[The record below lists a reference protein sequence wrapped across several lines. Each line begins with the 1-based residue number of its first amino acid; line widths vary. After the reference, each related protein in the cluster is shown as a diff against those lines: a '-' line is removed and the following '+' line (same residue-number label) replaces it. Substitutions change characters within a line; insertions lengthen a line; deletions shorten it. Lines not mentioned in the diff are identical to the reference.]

1 MRKMESTMLMQSVDR
16 KDEMDEL
23 QALVMKKT
31 ESLDTQLIELR
42 ALE

>member
-31 ESLDTQLIELR
+31 ESLDT
-42 ALE
+42 